1 MYFSLRFTGFIGGGG
16 NIDYILNKAKNNE
29 DIVLYSKGDIF
40 RDYITFEYGNK
51 IIIKLLACFEIR
63 LKIRLSCRSNPENE
77 STRIKATSTSLIFSK
92 VLLTA

>member
-29 DIVLYSKGDIF
+29 DIVLYSKGGIF

-51 IIIKLLACFEIR
+51 IIIKLLNKKYTNKYF
-63 LKIRLSCRSNPENE
+63 
-77 STRIKATSTSLIFSK
+77 
-92 VLLTA
+92 LL